1 MTLPK
6 NSHVFIAPVMSVRE
20 FWRYSIVRRCP
31 NFSEHIP
38 NIFTNVLGVSHGGM
52 TWKTY
57 KRLSGK
63 DAEQKAWH
71 SIASK
76 VAKAVAGKE
85 IVANPFLSFL
95 DSPCEPGLLIFHI
108 DRTFKEW
115 VTRESI
121 PAISSELIWDFYP
134 RWAGA
139 EQVKPM
145 ETETYDEDP
154 NFRFHSESSLKPRGN
169 NGKEKKIV
177 IDVFGKTVKQLKDV
191 QDLKN
196 RIINME
202 LFEDSI
208 FDEEFVYV
216 VDKVYYVDKFE
227 LRILI
232 DGEVKTSRSET
243 SRFPVG
249 FTVREVR
256 IGWDEFETRCIKRVS
271 KKSFRKMRVSW
282 VQRSRFWYYFRQ
294 GIANC
299 EKYGSAAGDYPRISY
314 IPNDIPNFGVRERD
328 HDEIG

>member
-1 MTLPK
+1 
-6 NSHVFIAPVMSVRE
+6 MSFRE
-20 FWRYSIVRRCP
+20 LWRYSLARP
-31 NFSEHIP
+31 NISEHIP

-57 KRLSGK
+57 KQLSGNHV
-63 DAEQKAWH
+63 EQKAWH
-71 SIASK
+71 SIAGK
-76 VAKAVAGKE
+76 VSKAVAGNE
-85 IVANPFLSFL
+85 IIANPFLSFL
-95 DSPCEPGLLIFHI
+95 DAPCEPGLLIFHI

-115 VTRESI
+115 AKGEST
-121 PAISSELIWDFYP
+121 PAIASELIWDFYP

-139 EQVKPM
+139 EQVKSM
-145 ETETYDEDP
+145 ETETCDEDP
-154 NFRFHSESSLKPRGN
+154 NFRFHHESSLKPRR
-169 NGKEKKIV
+169 NGKEKKII

-208 FDEEFVYV
+208 FDDVYVYV
-216 VDKVYYVDKFE
+216 VDKVYYVDRFDLK
-227 LRILI
+227 ILF
-232 DGEVKTSRSET
+232 DGEVKSCRSET

-249 FTVREVR
+249 FTVKRVR
-256 IGWDEFETRCIKRVS
+256 IGWNDFEARCIKRVS
-271 KKSFRKMRVSW
+271 KKSFTKMSVSW

-299 EKYGSAAGDYPRISY
+299 EKYGSGAGDYPRITSLVDHF
-314 IPNDIPNFGVRERD
+314 NIPNFGVQERD